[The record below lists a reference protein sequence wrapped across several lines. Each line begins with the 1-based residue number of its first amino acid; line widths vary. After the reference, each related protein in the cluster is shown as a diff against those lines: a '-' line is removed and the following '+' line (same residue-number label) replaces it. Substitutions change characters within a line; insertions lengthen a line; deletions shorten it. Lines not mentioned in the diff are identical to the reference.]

1 MKVINVY
8 TGASWPGMGHR
19 PGGHWQ
25 QELLGLPGRVG
36 EHDGPL
42 LGPAGEHSLL
52 GDKAMGAPR
61 SLLVQTV
68 HLTLI
73 QPALL
78 KVVVGHGARTLL
90 TVGREQGQRWN
101 KAPSP
106 GLYLSCSGKG
116 DPHLDRWRGGHQVRS
131 PLAWTQKLLL
141 ASWSP
146 SGLLPYNRPYGI
158 GVKG

>member
-1 MKVINVY
+1 MQ
-8 TGASWPGMGHR
+8 A
-19 PGGHWQ
+19 
-25 QELLGLPGRVG
+25 
-36 EHDGPL
+36 
-42 LGPAGEHSLL
+42 
-52 GDKAMGAPR
+52 
-61 SLLVQTV
+61 V

-78 KVVVGHGARTLL
+78 EVVVGHGAGTLL

-106 GLYLSCSGKG
+106 GLYHSRSGEG
-116 DPHLDRWRGGHQVRS
+116 DPHLDRWRGGQQVRS
-131 PLAWTQKLLL
+131 PLAWTQKLPL

-146 SGLLPYNRPYGI
+146 SGLLPYNSPSGI